1 MTTTPPSAPVAAGS
15 PALDSLEGLA
25 LGDAFGERWF
35 PRFHGGQHMAAA
47 ALRERRTPEGPVPWR
62 WTDDTALAL
71 ALFGVVRSTGAV
83 HQELLAEAFGVIY
96 LDDQYRGYGYGMHQ
110 LLPRLAER
118 PDRWRAEARAMFD
131 GRGSLGNGAAMRVA
145 PLGAWFHDDVE
156 EAAEQAV
163 LSAEVTHTHPE
174 AVAGAVAVAV
184 AAALFAA
191 SRGRAAP
198 EPSRLL
204 AEVVERTP
212 DGAVRDGLL
221 EAARLPAGTSAA
233 DAAEILGSG
242 EKISAADTVPFAVW
256 SATRHADDLTEAL
269 WHTAEGFGDVDT
281 TCAVVGGIVAARTG
295 VGDAPADWRGRR
307 EPLPAWVYEGD
318 EERADGAAEADRNGK
333 GRTS

>member
-1 MTTTPPSAPVAAGS
+1 MTTPPPSPPVAAAS

-118 PDRWRAEARAMFD
+118 PARWRAEAQAMFD

-163 LSAEVTHTHPE
+163 LSAKVTHTHPE

-204 AEVVERTP
+204 AEVVGRTP

-307 EPLPAWVYEGD
+307 EPLPAWVYEGG
-318 EERADGAAEADRNGK
+318 EEQADGAAEADRNGK